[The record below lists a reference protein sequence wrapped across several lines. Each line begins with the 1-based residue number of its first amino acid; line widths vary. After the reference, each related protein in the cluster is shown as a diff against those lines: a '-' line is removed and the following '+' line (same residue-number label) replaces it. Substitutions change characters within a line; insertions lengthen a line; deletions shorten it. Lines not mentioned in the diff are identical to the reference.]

1 MASTFIVMTDVLSH
15 LRKFYVS
22 PYLRIDTESHI
33 SYNINRKVVITME
46 ITVGMKGEVATLA
59 EREDTAKEVG
69 SGDLLVYATPCMV
82 ALMEGAA
89 CEAIAEAI
97 GDSQTTVGTALNI
110 EHISAT
116 PVGLEVRAEAEVT
129 AVEGKVI
136 TFRVTAYDEVGEIG
150 RGTHTRVLVN
160 SQKFLEKAYAK
171 L

>member
-1 MASTFIVMTDVLSH
+1 
-15 LRKFYVS
+15 
-22 PYLRIDTESHI
+22 
-33 SYNINRKVVITME
+33 ME
-46 ITVGMKGEVATLA
+46 ITVGLKGEVFTQV

-89 CEAIAEAI
+89 CEAIADALT
-97 GDSQTTVGTALNI
+97 DTQTTVGTALNI
-110 EHISAT
+110 EHIAAT

-136 TFRVTAYDEVGEIG
+136 TFTVAAYDEAGQIG
-150 RGTHTRVLVN
+150 RGTHTRVIVN
-160 SQKFLEKAYAK
+160 SQKFLERTYGK

>member
-1 MASTFIVMTDVLSH
+1 
-15 LRKFYVS
+15 
-22 PYLRIDTESHI
+22 
-33 SYNINRKVVITME
+33 ME
-46 ITVGMKGEVATLA
+46 ITVGMKAEVNTLA
-59 EREDTAKEVG
+59 EREDTAREVG

-89 CEAIAEAI
+89 CEAIAECL
-97 GDSQTTVGTALNI
+97 GENQTTVGTALNI

-136 TFRVTAYDEVGEIG
+136 TFDVKAFDEVGQIG
-150 RGTHTRVLVN
+150 HGTHKRVIVG
-160 SQKFLEKAYAK
+160 SQKFLERAYNK

>member
-1 MASTFIVMTDVLSH
+1 
-15 LRKFYVS
+15 
-22 PYLRIDTESHI
+22 
-33 SYNINRKVVITME
+33 ME

-89 CEAIAEAI
+89 CEAIAACLP
-97 GDSQTTVGTALNI
+97 DTQTTVGTALNI
-110 EHISAT
+110 EHTSAT

-129 AVEGKVI
+129 KVEGKVI
-136 TFRVTAYDEVGEIG
+136 TFAVTAWDEAGEIG
-150 RGTHTRVLVN
+150 KGTHKRVIVN
-160 SQKFLEKAYAK
+160 SQKFLDKAYTK

>member
-1 MASTFIVMTDVLSH
+1 
-15 LRKFYVS
+15 
-22 PYLRIDTESHI
+22 
-33 SYNINRKVVITME
+33 ME
-46 ITVGMKGEVATLA
+46 ITVGMKAEVCTLV

-89 CEAIAEAI
+89 CEAIAEAL
-97 GDSQTTVGTALNI
+97 SETQTTVGIALNI

-116 PVGLEVRAEAEVT
+116 PVGLDVRAEAEVT

-136 TFRVTAYDEVGEIG
+136 TFAVRAYDEVGEIG
-150 RGTHTRVLVN
+150 NGTHKRVIVN
-160 SQKFLEKAYAK
+160 SQKFLDKAYAK

>member
-1 MASTFIVMTDVLSH
+1 
-15 LRKFYVS
+15 
-22 PYLRIDTESHI
+22 
-33 SYNINRKVVITME
+33 ME
-46 ITVGMKGEVATLA
+46 ITVGMKAEVYTTA

-89 CEAIAEAI
+89 CEAIVEALS
-97 GDSQTTVGTALNI
+97 DSQTTVGTALNI

-116 PVGLEVRAEAEVT
+116 PVGLDVRAEAEVT

-136 TFRVTAYDEVGEIG
+136 TFAVKAYDEAGEIG
-150 RGTHTRVLVN
+150 HGIHKRVIVN
-160 SQKFLEKAYAK
+160 SQKFLERAYNK